1 MADIKVLCFNSDNF
15 NLDEL
20 NAMTDNERFELC
32 YDNESF
38 GTTEIMTLSG
48 FQSDFN
54 HKHLEDVDLYIF
66 FH

>member
-20 NAMTDNERFELC
+20 NAMTDNERFGLC

-38 GTTEIMTLSG
+38 GITEIMTLSG

-54 HKHLEDVDLYIF
+54 HRHLDDTDYYIF